1 MSIKYTNSKRYNL
14 IRQGKL
20 EDAIKLVLEYT
31 PFPGS
36 VCGSVCPNPC
46 MEGCTRGGIDEAVQI
61 GQLGY
66 LSAFTKVDAPK
77 VKTGKKSP
85 LSVVG

>member
-1 MSIKYTNSKRYNL
+1 
-14 IRQGKL
+14 
-20 EDAIKLVLEYT
+20 
-31 PFPGS
+31 
-36 VCGSVCPNPC
+36 

-77 VKTGKKSP
+77 VKTGKKNRRYRWW
-85 LSVVG
+85 G